1 MLESQ
6 EGAFKLSPVEY
17 GENMN
22 NTLIKEG
29 DFRMIKNIGGIEA
42 FIKSYQLPFTDD
54 SLIKKGDVEEWIT
67 PPLISQQEYF
77 NESFG
82 NVGSET
88 TRFEADSTIPDSC
101 AAIFS
106 VIKLEEV
113 WKQEI
118 EFSQSLSQI
127 FRLYYHLKIKNQGT
141 DLHETL
147 DNLLL
152 DENIK
157 ILQVFNDYLLNEPT
171 DQFKPAF
178 GSGKVVKVR

>member
-1 MLESQ
+1 
-6 EGAFKLSPVEY
+6 
-17 GENMN
+17 MN

-29 DFRMIKNIGGIEA
+29 DFRMIKNTGGTEA
-42 FIKSYQLPFTDD
+42 FIKAYQLPFTDD
-54 SLIKKGDVEEWIT
+54 SLIKKGDVEEWMA

-88 TRFEADSTIPDSC
+88 TRFEADSTIPDSS

-106 VIKLEEV
+106 VVKLENV

-118 EFSQSLSQI
+118 EFSQSLSRI
-127 FRLYYHLKIKNQGT
+127 LRLYYHLKIKNQGAN
-141 DLHETL
+141 LHETL
-147 DNLLL
+147 DHLLF

-157 ILQVFNDYLLNEPT
+157 LFQVFSDYLVNEPP
-171 DQFKPAF
+171 DQLKPAF
-178 GSGKVVKVR
+178 GSGKVVKLR